1 MEAASNRQFG
11 YTGLRVRDLD
21 KAIEFFTNILGMK
34 LAEIVDTP
42 WNKGKFANLG
52 YENDGKYGHSL
63 ELSWY
68 AKDSPHY
75 TEFVEGDQLDH
86 LGIYA
91 KDFDVLLKKLD
102 EAGYPVKIGP
112 TQMGQFK
119 WAHVKA
125 YEGIWLNVYCMAKD

>member
-1 MEAASNRQFG
+1 MEPASNRQFG

-34 LAEIVDTP
+34 LGEIVETP
-42 WNKGKFANLG
+42 WNKGKFATLH
-52 YENDGKYGHSL
+52 YEKDKHAL

-68 AKDSPHY
+68 AKDSQHY

-91 KDFDVLLKKLD
+91 EDFDSFLKKLD
-102 EAGYPVKIGP
+102 QAGYPVKIGP

-125 YEGIWLNVYCMAKD
+125 YEGIWLNVYCQVDG